1 MKTRY
6 DLIIISTVVLIFIV
20 AFFGEA
26 IDKFA
31 GKVLKFMLFL
41 PPIVAIPLS
50 IVVFAITGTW
60 AVVRSSRNHWPSS
73 TEYQNEDKLPHS
85 ED

>member
-20 AFFGEA
+20 AFFGET

-60 AVVRSSRNHWPSS
+60 AVVRSSKNHWPENV
-73 TEYQNEDKLPHS
+73 EYQNDDKNECNH
-85 ED
+85 D